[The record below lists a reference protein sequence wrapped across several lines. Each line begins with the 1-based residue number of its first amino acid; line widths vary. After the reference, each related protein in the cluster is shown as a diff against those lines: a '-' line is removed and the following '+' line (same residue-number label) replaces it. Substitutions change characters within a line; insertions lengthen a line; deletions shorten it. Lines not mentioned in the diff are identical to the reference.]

1 MKPFETSR
9 VFDVPRERM
18 WKVWTEAEHLKK
30 WWGPK
35 GFTVKQLRIDLR
47 PGGTMHYCLAMPDGN
62 EMWGKFRYREVKPME
77 RLVFVNSFSD
87 AQGGTTRHPMNPG
100 WPLELLSTITF
111 EDAGPGKT
119 RVTVNWVPAP
129 ESSDAERKT
138 FDEGRESMK
147 MGWGGTMDQLDAY
160 VKSAKG

>member
-9 VFDVPRERM
+9 VFDAPRERM

-35 GFTVKQLRIDLR
+35 GFTVKRLRIDLR
-47 PGGTMHYCLAMPDGN
+47 PGGTMHYCLGMPDGK
-62 EMWGKFRYREVKPME
+62 EMWGKFSYREVTPME
-77 RLVFVNSFSD
+77 RLVFVNAFSD
-87 AQGGTTRHPMNPG
+87 PEGGTTRHPVNAG
-100 WPLELLSTITF
+100 WPLELISTITF

-119 RVTVNWVPAP
+119 RVTVNWIPAP
-129 ESSDAERKT
+129 GSTDAERKT

-147 MGWGGTMDQLDAY
+147 MGWGGTMEQLNDY
-160 VKSAKG
+160 LKKG